1 VGVKALLVILR
12 KERPTSGHL
21 SRNPFT
27 VPTKLSR
34 NVDCVVFCN
43 SILLIK

>member
-1 VGVKALLVILR
+1 VGVKTLVVILR
-12 KERPTSGHL
+12 KERTTSGYL

-34 NVDCVVFCN
+34 NVDCVAF
-43 SILLIK
+43 